1 MARVQKPSNHLFFTL
16 PVRRRPTCASNTFH
30 RLTHPVSTPLRQ
42 KSSTSATPYLYE
54 LASTATKEP
63 RWKAT
68 PSRMAIRGTPNRI
81 VKGADQMKI
90 NESPEELDRILKRVL
105 GEGGDTML
113 SDEVKWLAVTH
124 KSFDHGRRG
133 FNDRLAYLVGSTT
146 TPEPARLDEYGREP
160 FKHPALTG
168 LAGLTKDR
176 KLIAINKTRMAQL
189 ADRYGLT
196 EVLRWKPRKKHTS
209 WTKFETS

>member
-1 MARVQKPSNHLFFTL
+1 MLPRSRWRRSRPNAVSKCGHIISRNLQFDLSCHKFVFSETAFPRSQACNTSSTVSVMMARVQKPSNHLFFTL

-133 FNDRLAYLVGSTT
+133 FNDRLAYLG
-146 TPEPARLDEYGREP
+146 TPWP
-160 FKHPALTG
+160 F
-168 LAGLTKDR
+168 R
-176 KLIAINKTRMAQL
+176 
-189 ADRYGLT
+189 
-196 EVLRWKPRKKHTS
+196 
-209 WTKFETS
+209 